1 VLLLEIFVGKLF
13 AVDRPAARALF
24 HAAAV
29 SKAPK
34 RRLGSGEARAVAA
47 SHYRSRRLNT
57 TYIATSKVAPLNHE
71 RRDNAMEFGAGVAIA
86 LLARAQCAEVL
97 RRLGHDVVVEIE
109 ADTALLLCR
118 QRPC

>member
-1 VLLLEIFVGKLF
+1 VLLLEIFVGELF
-13 AVDRPAARALF
+13 AVDRLAARALF
-24 HAAAV
+24 HGAAV

-34 RRLGSGEARAVAA
+34 RRLGGGEPRAVAA

-57 TYIATSKVAPLNHE
+57 YIATSKVAPLNHE
-71 RRDNAMEFGAGVAIA
+71 VRDNAMEFGAGVAIA

-109 ADTALLLCR
+109 PDTALLLCR

>member
-1 VLLLEIFVGKLF
+1 MLLLEIFVGELF

-29 SKAPK
+29 SK
-34 RRLGSGEARAVAA
+34 RLGGGEPRAVAA

-57 TYIATSKVAPLNHE
+57 YIATSKVASLKHE
-71 RRDNAMEFGAGVAIA
+71 LRDNAMEFGAGVAIA

-97 RRLGHDVVVEIE
+97 RRLGHDVVVEIK